1 MYTEMRVI
9 MGDNNWSYSKIY
21 KEIKPYEEY
30 GMYDVAW
37 HDGMS
42 AADGHIGVITSCAPL
57 NDSFIFQNVEYIM
70 PSEEPRY
77 VPLEVGGQL
86 DEARQSVINMDDT
99 WDIHNRK
106 RTNMYCH
113 HPGHQLRVELCR
125 SADITD
131 TNALISEAAKH
142 HHMTRNDDINIT
154 DYERYTDFN
163 RSEIVVKYKADGR
176 TITKRTFASLTDD
189 VVITEITGAKDFIV
203 NISVDDFEAMHKF
216 GMDKNK
222 QATSERGMKYSRF
235 VKDDIVGVVAHY
247 PSFEG
252 SELANGGFAGATR
265 FITDGIVNMIELN
278 KSDKAYTC
286 IDNIVP
292 IIQLNKSNKIIL
304 ITYLDWTDKLGRLED
319 FQSECESGSIFDTE
333 LIRKCFAKVND
344 SLGTA
349 DKVFFNNK
357 EIFYDAAIKEHSIKS
372 AERYNRV
379 SLYLYDNTDCISNK
393 NDKEK
398 KYCDN
403 VSKVDENSKCT
414 IADNEDRYN
423 IYNMVANEELLDKQK
438 EVPDILIPLLERIY
452 NNARYG
458 LMSGAGYTAPRL
470 NGPGVGEW
478 NLMWRNAYTMDA
490 NVNIQVSGINSG
502 NMYEAGVGYIW
513 FVLRQLKDWE
523 INAKKVYGMKN
534 ALLAPINTDGQ
545 RAMMVEYDINY
556 PFQYWNT
563 GASWMILPIAEW
575 VDCYGDVSITTTDQ
589 KIIKQYNK
597 EVFNV
602 KKDILMP
609 VLQKTYN
616 FWEQLCTP
624 EYYTDI
630 DGYARYEKGK
640 THLFTGEKYLIIPS
654 FSPEN
659 KPLGYKSAITA
670 NASMDIAAAKDIIA
684 MYIDME
690 NELQNEGYKERIKKA
705 EKLNNEL
712 PDYQYDESG
721 AIREWAMKE
730 YQENNAHRHISHL
743 YCVWPAYQTQ
753 HNNKLANAC
762 RQAILNRNKEN
773 SGKDDTASHGWIHK
787 ALVEARLKNSEE
799 VYNILNMLVHSD
811 IFYSTLFT
819 DHNTNRAKGVACTDT
834 LYGIAGIINEM
845 LVYSDKNTVEL
856 LPALSSN
863 IPAGN
868 ISGLLTRAGVR
879 VDYLSWDVDK
889 RNVKADLTAL
899 RDTSFNL
906 VLNNKAYIGEENE
919 SKCVVVQLKKGERY
933 CFMG

>member
-1 MYTEMRVI
+1 
-9 MGDNNWSYSKIY
+9 
-21 KEIKPYEEY
+21 
-30 GMYDVAW
+30 
-37 HDGMS
+37 
-42 AADGHIGVITSCAPL
+42 
-57 NDSFIFQNVEYIM
+57 
-70 PSEEPRY
+70 
-77 VPLEVGGQL
+77 
-86 DEARQSVINMDDT
+86 
-99 WDIHNRK
+99 
-106 RTNMYCH
+106 MYCH

-131 TNALISEAAKH
+131 TNALISEAEKH
-142 HHMTRNDDINIT
+142 PQMTQNDDINIT

-189 VVITEITGAKDFIV
+189 VIITQITGAKDFIV

-222 QATSERGMKYSRF
+222 QATSEREMKYSRF

-292 IIQLNKSNKIIL
+292 IIQFNKSDKIIL

-319 FQSECESGSIFDTE
+319 FQAECGSGSIFDTE
-333 LIRKCFAKVND
+333 LLIKCLQKVNTVASHINCYTD
-344 SLGTA
+344 
-349 DKVFFNNK
+349 
-357 EIFYDAAIKEHSIKS
+357 FYDKIITRHRIISSEK
-372 AERYNRV
+372 YNRV
-379 SLYLYDNTDCISNK
+379 SLHLCDSYCKEDNNSSFKEDMH
-393 NDKEK
+393 ND
-398 KYCDN
+398 
-403 VSKVDENSKCT
+403 
-414 IADNEDRYN
+414 N
-423 IYNMVANEELLDKQK
+423 IVTNEELLERQK
-438 EVPDILIPLLERIY
+438 KVPDIFMPLLERIY

-609 VLQKTYN
+609 LLQKTYN

-630 DGYARYEKGK
+630 EGNARYEKGK

-712 PDYQYDESG
+712 PDYQYDESD

-743 YCVWPAYQTQ
+743 YCAWPAYQTQ

-919 SKCVVVQLKKGERY
+919 SKCVAVQLKKGERY

>member
-1 MYTEMRVI
+1 MRVV

-99 WDIHNRK
+99 WNIHNRK

-125 SADITD
+125 SADIMD

-142 HHMTRNDDINIT
+142 PQMTQNDDINIT
-154 DYERYTDFN
+154 DYERCTDFN

-349 DKVFFNNK
+349 DKAFFNNK

-398 KYCDN
+398 KYYDN
-403 VSKVDENSKCT
+403 VSKADDNSKCA

-423 IYNMVANEELLDKQK
+423 IYNMAANEELLDKQK

-589 KIIKQYNK
+589 NIIKQYNK
-597 EVFNV
+597 DVFNV

-609 VLQKTYN
+609 LLQKTYN

-630 DGYARYEKGK
+630 EGNARYEKGK

-743 YCVWPAYQTQ
+743 YCAWPAYQTQ

-834 LYGIAGIINEM
+834 LYGITGIINEM

-868 ISGLLTRAGVR
+868 ISGLLTCAGVR

>member
-1 MYTEMRVI
+1 
-9 MGDNNWSYSKIY
+9 
-21 KEIKPYEEY
+21 
-30 GMYDVAW
+30 
-37 HDGMS
+37 
-42 AADGHIGVITSCAPL
+42 
-57 NDSFIFQNVEYIM
+57 
-70 PSEEPRY
+70 
-77 VPLEVGGQL
+77 
-86 DEARQSVINMDDT
+86 MDDT

-131 TNALISEAAKH
+131 TNALISEAEKH
-142 HHMTRNDDINIT
+142 PQMTQNDDINIT

-189 VVITEITGAKDFIV
+189 VIITQITGAKDFIV

-222 QATSERGMKYSRF
+222 QATSEREMKYSRF

-292 IIQLNKSNKIIL
+292 IIQFNKSDKIIL

-319 FQSECESGSIFDTE
+319 FQAECGSGSIFDTE
-333 LIRKCFAKVND
+333 LLIKCLQKVNTVASHINCYTD
-344 SLGTA
+344 
-349 DKVFFNNK
+349 
-357 EIFYDAAIKEHSIKS
+357 FYDKIITRHRIISSEK
-372 AERYNRV
+372 YNRV
-379 SLYLYDNTDCISNK
+379 SLHLCDSYCKEDNNSSFKEDMH
-393 NDKEK
+393 ND
-398 KYCDN
+398 
-403 VSKVDENSKCT
+403 
-414 IADNEDRYN
+414 N
-423 IYNMVANEELLDKQK
+423 IVTNEELLERQK
-438 EVPDILIPLLERIY
+438 KVPDIFMPLLERIY

-609 VLQKTYN
+609 LLQKTYN

-630 DGYARYEKGK
+630 EGNARYEKGK

-712 PDYQYDESG
+712 PDYQYDESD

-743 YCVWPAYQTQ
+743 YCAWPAYQTQ

-919 SKCVVVQLKKGERY
+919 SKCVAVQLKKGERY

>member
-1 MYTEMRVI
+1 

-106 RTNMYCH
+106 RTNMYCY

-142 HHMTRNDDINIT
+142 PQMTQNDDINIT

-189 VVITEITGAKDFIV
+189 VVITEITGAKDFTI
-203 NISVDDFEAMHKF
+203 NISVDDFESMHKF

-292 IIQLNKSNKIIL
+292 IIQLNKSDKIIL

-333 LIRKCFAKVND
+333 LLIKCLQKVNTVASHINCYTD
-344 SLGTA
+344 
-349 DKVFFNNK
+349 
-357 EIFYDAAIKEHSIKS
+357 FYDKIITRHRIISSEK
-372 AERYNRV
+372 YNRV
-379 SLYLYDNTDCISNK
+379 SLHLCDSYCKEDNNSSFKEDMH
-393 NDKEK
+393 ND
-398 KYCDN
+398 
-403 VSKVDENSKCT
+403 
-414 IADNEDRYN
+414 N
-423 IYNMVANEELLDKQK
+423 IVTNEELLERQK
-438 EVPDILIPLLERIY
+438 KVPDIFMPLLERIY

-609 VLQKTYN
+609 LLQKTYN

-630 DGYARYEKGK
+630 EGNARYEKGK

-712 PDYQYDESG
+712 PDYQYDESD

-743 YCVWPAYQTQ
+743 YCAWPAYQTQ

-919 SKCVVVQLKKGERY
+919 SKCVAVQLKKGERY

>member
-21 KEIKPYEEY
+21 KEIIPYEEY

-77 VPLEVGGQL
+77 VPLEVEGQL

-142 HHMTRNDDINIT
+142 PHMARNDDINIT

-292 IIQLNKSNKIIL
+292 IIQLNKSDKIIL

-349 DKVFFNNK
+349 DKAFFNNK

-398 KYCDN
+398 KYYDN
-403 VSKVDENSKCT
+403 VSKADDNSKCA

-423 IYNMVANEELLDKQK
+423 IYNMAANEELLDKQK

-589 KIIKQYNK
+589 KIIKQYNQA
-597 EVFNV
+597 VFNV

-609 VLQKTYN
+609 LLQKTYN

-743 YCVWPAYQTQ
+743 YCAWPAYQTQ

-773 SGKDDTASHGWIHK
+773 SRKDDTASHGWIHK

-834 LYGIAGIINEM
+834 LYGITGIINEM

>member
-1 MYTEMRVI
+1 
-9 MGDNNWSYSKIY
+9 MGHNNWSYSKIY
-21 KEIKPYEEY
+21 KEIIPYEEY

-99 WDIHNRK
+99 WNIHNRK

-142 HHMTRNDDINIT
+142 PQMTQNDDINIT

-286 IDNIVP
+286 IDNIEP
-292 IIQLNKSNKIIL
+292 IIQLNKSDKIIL

-349 DKVFFNNK
+349 DKAFFNNK

-398 KYCDN
+398 KYYDN
-403 VSKVDENSKCT
+403 VSKADENSKCT

-423 IYNMVANEELLDKQK
+423 IYNMAANEELLDKQK

-597 EVFNV
+597 EVFSV

-743 YCVWPAYQTQ
+743 YCAWPAYQTQ

>member
-1 MYTEMRVI
+1 

-292 IIQLNKSNKIIL
+292 IIQLNKSDKIIL

-349 DKVFFNNK
+349 DKAFFNNK

-393 NDKEK
+393 
-398 KYCDN
+398 
-403 VSKVDENSKCT
+403 
-414 IADNEDRYN
+414 
-423 IYNMVANEELLDKQK
+423 M
-438 EVPDILIPLLERIY
+438 
-452 NNARYG
+452 
-458 LMSGAGYTAPRL
+458 
-470 NGPGVGEW
+470 
-478 NLMWRNAYTMDA
+478 
-490 NVNIQVSGINSG
+490 
-502 NMYEAGVGYIW
+502 
-513 FVLRQLKDWE
+513 
-523 INAKKVYGMKN
+523 
-534 ALLAPINTDGQ
+534 
-545 RAMMVEYDINY
+545 
-556 PFQYWNT
+556 
-563 GASWMILPIAEW
+563 
-575 VDCYGDVSITTTDQ
+575 
-589 KIIKQYNK
+589 
-597 EVFNV
+597 
-602 KKDILMP
+602 
-609 VLQKTYN
+609 
-616 FWEQLCTP
+616 
-624 EYYTDI
+624 
-630 DGYARYEKGK
+630 
-640 THLFTGEKYLIIPS
+640 
-654 FSPEN
+654 
-659 KPLGYKSAITA
+659 
-670 NASMDIAAAKDIIA
+670 
-684 MYIDME
+684 
-690 NELQNEGYKERIKKA
+690 IKKRNIMIMSL
-705 EKLNNEL
+705 KLMT
-712 PDYQYDESG
+712 
-721 AIREWAMKE
+721 IV
-730 YQENNAHRHISHL
+730 NA
-743 YCVWPAYQTQ
+743 Q
-753 HNNKLANAC
+753 
-762 RQAILNRNKEN
+762 
-773 SGKDDTASHGWIHK
+773 
-787 ALVEARLKNSEE
+787 
-799 VYNILNMLVHSD
+799 
-811 IFYSTLFT
+811 
-819 DHNTNRAKGVACTDT
+819 
-834 LYGIAGIINEM
+834 
-845 LVYSDKNTVEL
+845 
-856 LPALSSN
+856 
-863 IPAGN
+863 
-868 ISGLLTRAGVR
+868 
-879 VDYLSWDVDK
+879 
-889 RNVKADLTAL
+889 
-899 RDTSFNL
+899 
-906 VLNNKAYIGEENE
+906 
-919 SKCVVVQLKKGERY
+919 
-933 CFMG
+933 

>member
-292 IIQLNKSNKIIL
+292 IIQLNKSDKIIL

-349 DKVFFNNK
+349 DKAFFNNK

-398 KYCDN
+398 KYYDN
-403 VSKVDENSKCT
+403 VSKADDNSKCA

-423 IYNMVANEELLDKQK
+423 IYNMAANEELLDKQK

-609 VLQKTYN
+609 LLQKTYN

-743 YCVWPAYQTQ
+743 YCAWPAYQTQ

-773 SGKDDTASHGWIHK
+773 SRKDDTASHGWIHK

-834 LYGIAGIINEM
+834 LYGITGIINEM

>member
-1 MYTEMRVI
+1 
-9 MGDNNWSYSKIY
+9 MGHNNWSYSKIY
-21 KEIKPYEEY
+21 KEIIPYEEY

-99 WDIHNRK
+99 WNIHNRK

-142 HHMTRNDDINIT
+142 PQMTQNDDINIT

-286 IDNIVP
+286 IDNIEP
-292 IIQLNKSNKIIL
+292 IIQLNKSDKIIL

-349 DKVFFNNK
+349 DKAFFNNK

-398 KYCDN
+398 KYYDN
-403 VSKVDENSKCT
+403 VSKADENSKCT

-423 IYNMVANEELLDKQK
+423 IYNMAANEELLDKQK

-597 EVFNV
+597 EVFSV

-743 YCVWPAYQTQ
+743 YCAWPAYQTQ

-773 SGKDDTASHGWIHK
+773 SRKDDTASHGWIHK

-834 LYGIAGIINEM
+834 LYGITGIINEM
-845 LVYSDKNTVEL
+845 LVYSDKNMVEL

>member
-77 VPLEVGGQL
+77 VPLEVEGQL

-142 HHMTRNDDINIT
+142 PHMTRNDDINIT

-292 IIQLNKSNKIIL
+292 IIQLNKSDKIIL

-333 LIRKCFAKVND
+333 LLIKCLQKVNTVASHINCYTD
-344 SLGTA
+344 
-349 DKVFFNNK
+349 
-357 EIFYDAAIKEHSIKS
+357 FYDKIITRHRIISSEK
-372 AERYNRV
+372 YNRV
-379 SLYLYDNTDCISNK
+379 SLHLCDSYCKEDNNSSFKEDMH
-393 NDKEK
+393 ND
-398 KYCDN
+398 
-403 VSKVDENSKCT
+403 
-414 IADNEDRYN
+414 N
-423 IYNMVANEELLDKQK
+423 IVTNEELLERQK
-438 EVPDILIPLLERIY
+438 KVPDIFMPLLERIY

-478 NLMWRNAYTMDA
+478 NLTWRNAYTMDA

-609 VLQKTYN
+609 LLQKTYN

-630 DGYARYEKGK
+630 EGNARYEKGK

-743 YCVWPAYQTQ
+743 YCAWPAYQTQ

-834 LYGIAGIINEM
+834 LYGITGIINEM

-856 LPALSSN
+856 LPALSRK
-863 IPAGN
+863 IPEGN
-868 ISGLLTRAGVR
+868 IGGLLTRAGVR

-919 SKCVVVQLKKGERY
+919 SKCVAVQLKKGERY

>member
-1 MYTEMRVI
+1 
-9 MGDNNWSYSKIY
+9 MGHNNWSYSKIY
-21 KEIKPYEEY
+21 KEIIPYEEY

-292 IIQLNKSNKIIL
+292 IIQLNKSDKIIL

-349 DKVFFNNK
+349 DKAFFNNK

-398 KYCDN
+398 KYYDN
-403 VSKVDENSKCT
+403 VSKADDNSKCA

-423 IYNMVANEELLDKQK
+423 IYNMAANEELLDKQK

-597 EVFNV
+597 DVFNV

-609 VLQKTYN
+609 LLQKTYN

-630 DGYARYEKGK
+630 EGNARYEKGK

-743 YCVWPAYQTQ
+743 YCAWPAYQTQ

-856 LPALSSN
+856 LPALSIN

-919 SKCVVVQLKKGERY
+919 SKCVAVQLKKGERY

>member
-1 MYTEMRVI
+1 

-77 VPLEVGGQL
+77 VPLEVEGQL

-349 DKVFFNNK
+349 DKAFFNNK

-379 SLYLYDNTDCISNK
+379 SLHLYDNTDCISNK

-398 KYCDN
+398 KYYDN
-403 VSKVDENSKCT
+403 VSKADENSKCT

-423 IYNMVANEELLDKQK
+423 IYNMAANEELLDKQK

-743 YCVWPAYQTQ
+743 YCAWPAYQTQ

-773 SGKDDTASHGWIHK
+773 SRKDDTASHGWIHK

-834 LYGIAGIINEM
+834 LYGITGIINEM

>member
-1 MYTEMRVI
+1 
-9 MGDNNWSYSKIY
+9 MGHNNWSYSKIY
-21 KEIKPYEEY
+21 KEIIPYEEY

-99 WDIHNRK
+99 WNIHNRK

-142 HHMTRNDDINIT
+142 PQMTQNDDINIT

-286 IDNIVP
+286 IDNIEP
-292 IIQLNKSNKIIL
+292 IIQLNKSDKIIL

-349 DKVFFNNK
+349 DKAFFNNK

-398 KYCDN
+398 KYYDN
-403 VSKVDENSKCT
+403 VSKADENSKCT

-423 IYNMVANEELLDKQK
+423 IYNMAANEELLDKQK

-616 FWEQLCTP
+616 FWEQLCTS

-743 YCVWPAYQTQ
+743 YCAWPAYQTQ

-773 SGKDDTASHGWIHK
+773 SRKDDTASHGWIHK

-834 LYGIAGIINEM
+834 LYGITGIINEM

-879 VDYLSWDVDK
+879 VDYLSRDVDK

>member
-77 VPLEVGGQL
+77 VPLEVEGQL

-99 WDIHNRK
+99 WDIHNRE

-142 HHMTRNDDINIT
+142 PHMTRNDDINIT

-286 IDNIVP
+286 IDNIEP
-292 IIQLNKSNKIIL
+292 IIQLNKSDKIIL

-349 DKVFFNNK
+349 DKAFFNNK

-398 KYCDN
+398 KYYDN
-403 VSKVDENSKCT
+403 VSKADENSKCT

-423 IYNMVANEELLDKQK
+423 IYNMAANEELLDKQK

-743 YCVWPAYQTQ
+743 YCAWPAYQTQ

-773 SGKDDTASHGWIHK
+773 SRKDDTASHGWIHK

-834 LYGIAGIINEM
+834 LYGITGIINEM

>member
-1 MYTEMRVI
+1 

-21 KEIKPYEEY
+21 KEIIPYEEY

-77 VPLEVGGQL
+77 VPLEVEGQL

-142 HHMTRNDDINIT
+142 PQMTQNDDINIT

-286 IDNIVP
+286 IDNIEP
-292 IIQLNKSNKIIL
+292 IIQLNKSDKIIL

-349 DKVFFNNK
+349 DKAFFNNK

-398 KYCDN
+398 KYYDN
-403 VSKVDENSKCT
+403 VSKADENSKCT

-423 IYNMVANEELLDKQK
+423 IYNMAANEELLDKQK

-743 YCVWPAYQTQ
+743 YCAWPAYQTQ

-773 SGKDDTASHGWIHK
+773 SRKDDTASHGWIHK

-834 LYGIAGIINEM
+834 LYGITGIINEM

>member
-99 WDIHNRK
+99 WNIYNRK

-142 HHMTRNDDINIT
+142 PHMTRNDDINIT

-292 IIQLNKSNKIIL
+292 IIQLNKSDKIIL

-398 KYCDN
+398 KYYDN
-403 VSKVDENSKCT
+403 VSKADDNSKCA
-414 IADNEDRYN
+414 ISDNEDRYN
-423 IYNMVANEELLDKQK
+423 IYNMAANEELLDKQK

-602 KKDILMP
+602 KKDILMLL
-609 VLQKTYN
+609 LQKTYN

-630 DGYARYEKGK
+630 EGNARYEKGK

-743 YCVWPAYQTQ
+743 YCAWPAYQTQ

-762 RQAILNRNKEN
+762 RQSILNRNKEN

-834 LYGIAGIINEM
+834 LYGITGIINEM

-899 RDTSFNL
+899 RDTSFNV

-919 SKCVVVQLKKGERY
+919 SKCVAVQLKKGEMY

>member
-77 VPLEVGGQL
+77 VPLEVEGQL

-99 WDIHNRK
+99 WDIHNRE

-142 HHMTRNDDINIT
+142 PHMTRNDDINIT

-286 IDNIVP
+286 IYNIVP
-292 IIQLNKSNKIIL
+292 IIQLNKSDKIIL

-349 DKVFFNNK
+349 DKAFFNNK

-398 KYCDN
+398 KYYDN
-403 VSKVDENSKCT
+403 VSKADDNSKCA

-423 IYNMVANEELLDKQK
+423 IYNMAANEELLDKQK

-575 VDCYGDVSITTTDQ
+575 VDCYGDVSITTIDQ
-589 KIIKQYNK
+589 KIIKQYNQA
-597 EVFNV
+597 VFNV

-609 VLQKTYN
+609 LLQKTYN

-624 EYYTDI
+624 EYFTDI
-630 DGYARYEKGK
+630 EGNARYEKGK

-690 NELQNEGYKERIKKA
+690 NELQNKGYKERIKKA

-743 YCVWPAYQTQ
+743 YCAWPAYQTQ

-834 LYGIAGIINEM
+834 LYGITGIINEM

>member
-349 DKVFFNNK
+349 DKAFFNNK

-398 KYCDN
+398 KYYDN
-403 VSKVDENSKCT
+403 VSKADDNSKCA

-423 IYNMVANEELLDKQK
+423 IYNMAANEELLDKQK

-743 YCVWPAYQTQ
+743 YCAWPAYQTQ

-773 SGKDDTASHGWIHK
+773 SRKDDTASHGWIHK

-834 LYGIAGIINEM
+834 LYGITGIINEM

>member
-21 KEIKPYEEY
+21 KEIIPYEEY

-77 VPLEVGGQL
+77 VPLEVEGQL

-142 HHMTRNDDINIT
+142 PHMARNDDINIT

-203 NISVDDFEAMHKF
+203 NISVDDFEAMNKF

-292 IIQLNKSNKIIL
+292 IIQLNKSDKIIL

-349 DKVFFNNK
+349 DKAFFNNK

-398 KYCDN
+398 KYYDN
-403 VSKVDENSKCT
+403 VSKADDNSKCA

-423 IYNMVANEELLDKQK
+423 IYNMAANEELLDKQK

-743 YCVWPAYQTQ
+743 YCAWPAYQTQ

-773 SGKDDTASHGWIHK
+773 SRKDDTASHGWIHK

-834 LYGIAGIINEM
+834 LYGITGIINEM

>member
-142 HHMTRNDDINIT
+142 PQMTQNDDINIT

-189 VVITEITGAKDFIV
+189 VVITEITGAKDFTI
-203 NISVDDFEAMHKF
+203 NISVDDFESMHKF

-265 FITDGIVNMIELN
+265 FVTDGIVNMIELN

-292 IIQLNKSNKIIL
+292 IIQLNKSDKIIL

-333 LIRKCFAKVND
+333 LLIKCLHKVNTVASHINCYTD
-344 SLGTA
+344 
-349 DKVFFNNK
+349 
-357 EIFYDAAIKEHSIKS
+357 FYDKIITRHRIISSEK
-372 AERYNRV
+372 YNRV
-379 SLYLYDNTDCISNK
+379 SLHLCDSYCKEDNNSSLKEDMH
-393 NDKEK
+393 ND
-398 KYCDN
+398 
-403 VSKVDENSKCT
+403 
-414 IADNEDRYN
+414 N
-423 IYNMVANEELLDKQK
+423 IVTNEELLERQK
-438 EVPDILIPLLERIY
+438 KVPDIFMPLLERIY
-452 NNARYG
+452 NNSRYG
-458 LMSGAGYTAPRL
+458 LMSGSGYTAPRL

-534 ALLAPINTDGQ
+534 ALLAPVNTDGQ

-609 VLQKTYN
+609 LLQKTYN

-624 EYYTDI
+624 EYFTDI
-630 DGYARYEKGK
+630 EGNARYEKGK

-743 YCVWPAYQTQ
+743 YCAWPAYQTQ

-834 LYGIAGIINEM
+834 LYGITGIINEM

-856 LPALSSN
+856 LPALSRKV
-863 IPAGN
+863 PEGN
-868 ISGLLTRAGVR
+868 IGGLLTRAGVR
-879 VDYLSWDVDK
+879 IDNLSWNINRKSVI
-889 RNVKADLTAL
+889 ADLTAL
-899 RDTSFNL
+899 RDTSFNI
-906 VLNNKAYIGEENE
+906 VLDNSAYIEEGNNG
-919 SKCVVVQLKKGERY
+919 KCVAVRLKKGERY
-933 CFMG
+933 SFMG

>member
-21 KEIKPYEEY
+21 KEIIPYEEY

-77 VPLEVGGQL
+77 VPLEVEGQL

-142 HHMTRNDDINIT
+142 PHMARNDDINIT

-292 IIQLNKSNKIIL
+292 IIQLNKSDKIIL

-349 DKVFFNNK
+349 DKAFFNNK

-398 KYCDN
+398 KYYDN
-403 VSKVDENSKCT
+403 VSKADDNSKCA

-423 IYNMVANEELLDKQK
+423 IYNMAANEELLDKQK

-743 YCVWPAYQTQ
+743 YCAWPAYQTQ

-773 SGKDDTASHGWIHK
+773 SRKDDTASHGWIHK

-834 LYGIAGIINEM
+834 LYGITGIINEM

>member
-1 MYTEMRVI
+1 
-9 MGDNNWSYSKIY
+9 MGHNNWSYSKIY
-21 KEIKPYEEY
+21 KEIIPYEEY

-125 SADITD
+125 SADIMD

-142 HHMTRNDDINIT
+142 PQMTQNDDINIT
-154 DYERYTDFN
+154 DYERCTDFN

-349 DKVFFNNK
+349 DKAFFNNK

-398 KYCDN
+398 KYYDN
-403 VSKVDENSKCT
+403 VSKADDNSKCA

-423 IYNMVANEELLDKQK
+423 IYNMAANEELLDKQK

-743 YCVWPAYQTQ
+743 YCAWPAYQTQ

-773 SGKDDTASHGWIHK
+773 SRKDDTASHGWIHK

-834 LYGIAGIINEM
+834 LYGITGIINEM

>member
-77 VPLEVGGQL
+77 VPLEVEGQL

-286 IDNIVP
+286 IDNIEP

-333 LIRKCFAKVND
+333 IIRKCFAKVND

-379 SLYLYDNTDCISNK
+379 SLHLYDNTDCISNK

-398 KYCDN
+398 KYYDN

-423 IYNMVANEELLDKQK
+423 IYNMAANEELLDKQK

-534 ALLAPINTDGQ
+534 ALLAPVNTDGQ

-609 VLQKTYN
+609 LLQKTYN

-624 EYYTDI
+624 EYFTDI
-630 DGYARYEKGK
+630 EGNARYEKGK

-690 NELQNEGYKERIKKA
+690 NKLQNEGYKERIKKA

-743 YCVWPAYQTQ
+743 YCAWPAYQTQ
-753 HNNKLANAC
+753 HNNKLANTC

-834 LYGIAGIINEM
+834 LYGITGIINEM

-919 SKCVVVQLKKGERY
+919 SKCVAVQLKKGERY

>member
-1 MYTEMRVI
+1 
-9 MGDNNWSYSKIY
+9 MGHNNWSYSKIY
-21 KEIKPYEEY
+21 KEIIPYEEY

-99 WDIHNRK
+99 WNIHNRK

-142 HHMTRNDDINIT
+142 PQMTQNDDINIT

-286 IDNIVP
+286 IDNIEP
-292 IIQLNKSNKIIL
+292 IIQLNKSDKIIL

-349 DKVFFNNK
+349 DKAFFNNK

-398 KYCDN
+398 KYYDN
-403 VSKVDENSKCT
+403 VSKADENSKCT

-423 IYNMVANEELLDKQK
+423 IYNMAANEELLDKQK

-513 FVLRQLKDWE
+513 FVLRQLKDCE

-743 YCVWPAYQTQ
+743 YCAWPAYQTQ

-773 SGKDDTASHGWIHK
+773 SRKDDTASHGWIHK

-834 LYGIAGIINEM
+834 LYGITGIINEM

>member
-1 MYTEMRVI
+1 

-142 HHMTRNDDINIT
+142 PQMTQNDDINIT

-189 VVITEITGAKDFIV
+189 VVITEITGAKDFTI
-203 NISVDDFEAMHKF
+203 NISVDDFESMHKF

-222 QATSERGMKYSRF
+222 QATSEREMKYSRF

-252 SELANGGFAGATR
+252 SELANGGFAGATK

-292 IIQLNKSNKIIL
+292 IIQFNKSDKIIL

-319 FQSECESGSIFDTE
+319 FQAECGSGSIFDTE
-333 LIRKCFAKVND
+333 LLIKCLQKVNTVASHINCYTD
-344 SLGTA
+344 
-349 DKVFFNNK
+349 
-357 EIFYDAAIKEHSIKS
+357 FYDKIITRHRIISSEK
-372 AERYNRV
+372 YNRV
-379 SLYLYDNTDCISNK
+379 SLHLCDSYCKEDNNSSFKEDMH
-393 NDKEK
+393 ND
-398 KYCDN
+398 
-403 VSKVDENSKCT
+403 
-414 IADNEDRYN
+414 N
-423 IYNMVANEELLDKQK
+423 IVTNEELLERQK
-438 EVPDILIPLLERIY
+438 KVPDIFMPLLERIY

-534 ALLAPINTDGQ
+534 ALLAPVNTDGQ

-609 VLQKTYN
+609 LLQKTYN

-630 DGYARYEKGK
+630 EGNARYEKGK

-743 YCVWPAYQTQ
+743 YCAWPAYQTQ

-856 LPALSSN
+856 LPALSRK
-863 IPAGN
+863 IPEGN
-868 ISGLLTRAGVR
+868 IGGLLTRAGVR

-919 SKCVVVQLKKGERY
+919 SKCVAVQLKKGERY

>member
-292 IIQLNKSNKIIL
+292 IIQLNKSDKIIL

-349 DKVFFNNK
+349 DKAFFNNK

-398 KYCDN
+398 KYYDN
-403 VSKVDENSKCT
+403 VSKADDNSKCA

-423 IYNMVANEELLDKQK
+423 IYNMAANEELLDKQK

-743 YCVWPAYQTQ
+743 YCAWPAYQTQ

-773 SGKDDTASHGWIHK
+773 SRKDDTASHGWIHK

-834 LYGIAGIINEM
+834 LYGITGIINEM

>member
-77 VPLEVGGQL
+77 VPLEVEGQL

-142 HHMTRNDDINIT
+142 PHMARNDDINIT

-349 DKVFFNNK
+349 DKAFFNNK

-379 SLYLYDNTDCISNK
+379 SLHLYDNTDCISNK

-398 KYCDN
+398 KYYDN
-403 VSKVDENSKCT
+403 VSKADENSKCT

-423 IYNMVANEELLDKQK
+423 IYNMAANEELLDKQK

-743 YCVWPAYQTQ
+743 YCAWPAYQTQ

-773 SGKDDTASHGWIHK
+773 SRKDDTASHGWIHK

-834 LYGIAGIINEM
+834 LYGITGIINEM

>member
-77 VPLEVGGQL
+77 VPLEVEGQL

-142 HHMTRNDDINIT
+142 PHMTRNDDINIT

-292 IIQLNKSNKIIL
+292 IIQFNKSDKIIL

-319 FQSECESGSIFDTE
+319 FQAECGSGSIFDTE
-333 LIRKCFAKVND
+333 LLIKCLQKVNTVASHINCYTD
-344 SLGTA
+344 
-349 DKVFFNNK
+349 
-357 EIFYDAAIKEHSIKS
+357 FYDKIITRHRIISSEK
-372 AERYNRV
+372 YNRV
-379 SLYLYDNTDCISNK
+379 SLHLCDSYCKEDNNSSFKEDMH
-393 NDKEK
+393 ND
-398 KYCDN
+398 
-403 VSKVDENSKCT
+403 
-414 IADNEDRYN
+414 N
-423 IYNMVANEELLDKQK
+423 IVTNEELLERQK
-438 EVPDILIPLLERIY
+438 KVPDIFMPLLERIY

-609 VLQKTYN
+609 LLQKTYN

-630 DGYARYEKGK
+630 EGNARYEKGK

-712 PDYQYDESG
+712 PDYQYDESD

-743 YCVWPAYQTQ
+743 YCAWPAYQTQ

-919 SKCVVVQLKKGERY
+919 SKCVAVQLKKGERY

>member
-1 MYTEMRVI
+1 

-21 KEIKPYEEY
+21 KEIIPYEEY

-142 HHMTRNDDINIT
+142 PQMTQNDDINIT

-252 SELANGGFAGATR
+252 SELANGGFAGATK

-292 IIQLNKSNKIIL
+292 IIQLNKSDKIIL

-333 LIRKCFAKVND
+333 LLIKCLQKVNTVASHINCYTD
-344 SLGTA
+344 
-349 DKVFFNNK
+349 
-357 EIFYDAAIKEHSIKS
+357 FYDKIITRHRIISSEK
-372 AERYNRV
+372 YNRV
-379 SLYLYDNTDCISNK
+379 SLHLCDSYCKEDNNSSFKEDMH
-393 NDKEK
+393 ND
-398 KYCDN
+398 
-403 VSKVDENSKCT
+403 
-414 IADNEDRYN
+414 N
-423 IYNMVANEELLDKQK
+423 IVTNEELLERQK
-438 EVPDILIPLLERIY
+438 KVPDIFMPLLERIY

-478 NLMWRNAYTMDA
+478 NLTWRNAYTMDA
-490 NVNIQVSGINSG
+490 NVNIQVSGINSC

-534 ALLAPINTDGQ
+534 AMLAPINTDGQ

-575 VDCYGDVSITTTDQ
+575 VDCYGDVSITTTDE

-609 VLQKTYN
+609 LLQKTYN

-630 DGYARYEKGK
+630 EGNARYEKGK

-743 YCVWPAYQTQ
+743 YCAWPAYQTQ

-811 IFYSTLFT
+811 IFYLTLFT

-834 LYGIAGIINEM
+834 LYGITGIINEM
-845 LVYSDKNTVEL
+845 LVYSDKNTIEL

-919 SKCVVVQLKKGERY
+919 SKCVAVQLKNGERY

>member
-1 MYTEMRVI
+1 

-77 VPLEVGGQL
+77 VPLEVEGQL

-99 WDIHNRK
+99 WDIHNRE

-142 HHMTRNDDINIT
+142 PHMTRNDDINIT

-286 IDNIVP
+286 IYNIVP
-292 IIQLNKSNKIIL
+292 IIQLNKSDKIIL

-349 DKVFFNNK
+349 DKAFFNNK

-398 KYCDN
+398 KYYDN
-403 VSKVDENSKCT
+403 VSKADDNSKCA

-423 IYNMVANEELLDKQK
+423 IYNMAANEELLDKQK

-589 KIIKQYNK
+589 KIIKQYNQA
-597 EVFNV
+597 VFNV

-609 VLQKTYN
+609 LLQKTYN

-624 EYYTDI
+624 EYFTDI
-630 DGYARYEKGK
+630 EGNARYEKGK

-690 NELQNEGYKERIKKA
+690 NELQNKGYKERIKKA

-743 YCVWPAYQTQ
+743 YCAWPAYQTQ

-834 LYGIAGIINEM
+834 LYGITGIINEM

>member
-77 VPLEVGGQL
+77 VPLEVEGQL

-99 WDIHNRK
+99 WDIHNRE

-142 HHMTRNDDINIT
+142 PHMTRNDDINIT

-292 IIQLNKSNKIIL
+292 IIQLNKSDKIIL

-349 DKVFFNNK
+349 DKAFFNNK

-372 AERYNRV
+372 AERYNRG

-398 KYCDN
+398 KYYDN
-403 VSKVDENSKCT
+403 VSKADDNSKCA

-423 IYNMVANEELLDKQK
+423 IYNMAANEELLDKQK

-743 YCVWPAYQTQ
+743 YCAWPAYQTQ

-773 SGKDDTASHGWIHK
+773 SRKDDTASHGWIHK

-834 LYGIAGIINEM
+834 LYGITGIINEM

>member
-1 MYTEMRVI
+1 

-21 KEIKPYEEY
+21 KEIIPYEEY

-142 HHMTRNDDINIT
+142 PQMTQNDDINIT

-252 SELANGGFAGATR
+252 SELANGGFAGATK

-292 IIQLNKSNKIIL
+292 IIQLNKSDKIIL

-333 LIRKCFAKVND
+333 LLIKCLQKVNTVASHINCYTD
-344 SLGTA
+344 
-349 DKVFFNNK
+349 
-357 EIFYDAAIKEHSIKS
+357 FYDKIITRHRIISSEK
-372 AERYNRV
+372 YNRV
-379 SLYLYDNTDCISNK
+379 SLHLCDSYCKEDNNSSFKEDMH
-393 NDKEK
+393 ND
-398 KYCDN
+398 
-403 VSKVDENSKCT
+403 
-414 IADNEDRYN
+414 N
-423 IYNMVANEELLDKQK
+423 IVTNEELLERQK
-438 EVPDILIPLLERIY
+438 KVPDIFMPLLERIY

-490 NVNIQVSGINSG
+490 NVNIQVSGINSS

-609 VLQKTYN
+609 LLQKTYN

-630 DGYARYEKGK
+630 EGNARYEKGK

-721 AIREWAMKE
+721 AIREWTMKE

-743 YCVWPAYQTQ
+743 YCAWPAYQTQ

-834 LYGIAGIINEM
+834 LYGITGIINEM

-919 SKCVVVQLKKGERY
+919 SKCVAVQLKKGERY

>member
-21 KEIKPYEEY
+21 KEIIPYEEY

-77 VPLEVGGQL
+77 VPLEVEGQL

-142 HHMTRNDDINIT
+142 PHMARNDDINIT

-286 IDNIVP
+286 IDNIEP

-333 LIRKCFAKVND
+333 IIRKCFAKVND

-379 SLYLYDNTDCISNK
+379 SLHLYDNTDCISNK

-398 KYCDN
+398 KYYDN

-423 IYNMVANEELLDKQK
+423 IYNMAANEELLDKQK

-609 VLQKTYN
+609 LLQKTYN

-743 YCVWPAYQTQ
+743 YCAWPAYQTQ

-773 SGKDDTASHGWIHK
+773 SRKDDTASHGWIHK

-834 LYGIAGIINEM
+834 LYGITGIINEM

>member
-1 MYTEMRVI
+1 
-9 MGDNNWSYSKIY
+9 MGHNNWSYSKIY
-21 KEIKPYEEY
+21 KEIIPYEEY

-99 WDIHNRK
+99 WNIHNRK

-142 HHMTRNDDINIT
+142 PQMTQNDDINIT

-286 IDNIVP
+286 IDNIEP
-292 IIQLNKSNKIIL
+292 IIQLNKSDKIIL

-349 DKVFFNNK
+349 DKAFFNNK

-398 KYCDN
+398 KYYDN
-403 VSKVDENSKCT
+403 VSKADENSKCT

-423 IYNMVANEELLDKQK
+423 IYNMAANEELLDKQK

-597 EVFNV
+597 EVFSV

-743 YCVWPAYQTQ
+743 YCTWPAYQTQ

-834 LYGIAGIINEM
+834 LYGITGIINEM

-919 SKCVVVQLKKGERY
+919 SKCVAVQLKKGERY

>member
-77 VPLEVGGQL
+77 VPLEVEGQL

-99 WDIHNRK
+99 WDIHNRE

-142 HHMTRNDDINIT
+142 PHMTRNDDINIT

-286 IDNIVP
+286 IYNIVP
-292 IIQLNKSNKIIL
+292 IIQLNKSDKIIL

-349 DKVFFNNK
+349 DKAFFNNK

-398 KYCDN
+398 KYYDN
-403 VSKVDENSKCT
+403 VSKADDNSKCA

-423 IYNMVANEELLDKQK
+423 IYNMAANEELLDKQK

-589 KIIKQYNK
+589 KIIKQYNQA
-597 EVFNV
+597 VFNV

-609 VLQKTYN
+609 LLQKTYN

-624 EYYTDI
+624 EYFTDI
-630 DGYARYEKGK
+630 EGNARYEKGK

-690 NELQNEGYKERIKKA
+690 NELQNKGYKERIKKA

-743 YCVWPAYQTQ
+743 YCAWPAYQTQ

-834 LYGIAGIINEM
+834 LYGITGIINEM

>member
-1 MYTEMRVI
+1 

-30 GMYDVAW
+30 DMYDVAW

-77 VPLEVGGQL
+77 VPLEVEGQL

-142 HHMTRNDDINIT
+142 PQMTQNDDINIT

-189 VVITEITGAKDFIV
+189 VVITEITGAKDFTI
-203 NISVDDFEAMHKF
+203 NISVDDFESMHKF

-222 QATSERGMKYSRF
+222 QATSERGMKYARF

-292 IIQLNKSNKIIL
+292 IIQLNKSDKIIL

-333 LIRKCFAKVND
+333 LLIKCLQKVNTVASHINCYTD
-344 SLGTA
+344 
-349 DKVFFNNK
+349 
-357 EIFYDAAIKEHSIKS
+357 FYDKIITRHRIISSEK
-372 AERYNRV
+372 YNRV
-379 SLYLYDNTDCISNK
+379 SLHLCDSYCKEDNNSSFKEDMH
-393 NDKEK
+393 ND
-398 KYCDN
+398 
-403 VSKVDENSKCT
+403 
-414 IADNEDRYN
+414 N
-423 IYNMVANEELLDKQK
+423 IVTNEELLERQK
-438 EVPDILIPLLERIY
+438 KVPDIFMPLLERIY

-609 VLQKTYN
+609 LLQKTYN
-616 FWEQLCTP
+616 FWEQLCKP

-630 DGYARYEKGK
+630 EGNARYEKGK

-743 YCVWPAYQTQ
+743 YCAWPAYQTQ

-834 LYGIAGIINEM
+834 LYGITGIINEM

-856 LPALSSN
+856 LPALSRK

-919 SKCVVVQLKKGERY
+919 SKCVAVQLKKGERY

>member
-1 MYTEMRVI
+1 
-9 MGDNNWSYSKIY
+9 MGHNNWSYSKIY
-21 KEIKPYEEY
+21 KEIIPYEEY

-99 WDIHNRK
+99 WNIHNRK

-142 HHMTRNDDINIT
+142 PQMTQNDDINIT

-286 IDNIVP
+286 IDNIEP
-292 IIQLNKSNKIIL
+292 IIQLNKSDKIIL

-349 DKVFFNNK
+349 DKAFFNNK

-398 KYCDN
+398 KYYDN
-403 VSKVDENSKCT
+403 VSKADENSKCT

-423 IYNMVANEELLDKQK
+423 IYNMAANEELLDKQK

-597 EVFNV
+597 EVFSV

-743 YCVWPAYQTQ
+743 YCAWPAYQTQ

-834 LYGIAGIINEM
+834 LYGITGIINEM

-919 SKCVVVQLKKGERY
+919 SKCVAVQLKKGERY

>member
-30 GMYDVAW
+30 DMYDVAW

-77 VPLEVGGQL
+77 VPLEVEGQL

-125 SADITD
+125 SAGITD
-131 TNALISEAAKH
+131 TNALISEAVKH
-142 HHMTRNDDINIT
+142 PQMTQNDDINIT

-235 VKDDIVGVVAHY
+235 VKNDIVGVVAHY

-292 IIQLNKSNKIIL
+292 IIQLNKSDKIIL

-349 DKVFFNNK
+349 DKAFFNNK

-398 KYCDN
+398 KYYDN
-403 VSKVDENSKCT
+403 VSKADDNSKCA

-423 IYNMVANEELLDKQK
+423 IYNMAANEELLDKQK

-743 YCVWPAYQTQ
+743 YCAWPAYQTQ

-834 LYGIAGIINEM
+834 LYGITGIINEM

-868 ISGLLTRAGVR
+868 ISGLLTCAGVR

-919 SKCVVVQLKKGERY
+919 SKCVAVQLKKGERY

>member
-1 MYTEMRVI
+1 

-30 GMYDVAW
+30 DMYDVAW

-77 VPLEVGGQL
+77 VPLEVEGQL

-131 TNALISEAAKH
+131 TNALISEAEKH
-142 HHMTRNDDINIT
+142 PQMTQNDDINIT

-189 VVITEITGAKDFIV
+189 VIITQITGAKDFIV

-222 QATSERGMKYSRF
+222 QATSEREMKYSRF

-292 IIQLNKSNKIIL
+292 IIQFNKSDKIIL

-319 FQSECESGSIFDTE
+319 FQAECGSGSIFDTE
-333 LIRKCFAKVND
+333 LLIKCLQKVNTVASHINCYTD
-344 SLGTA
+344 
-349 DKVFFNNK
+349 
-357 EIFYDAAIKEHSIKS
+357 FYDKIITRHRIISSEK
-372 AERYNRV
+372 YNRV
-379 SLYLYDNTDCISNK
+379 SLHLCDSYCKEDNNSSFKEDMH
-393 NDKEK
+393 ND
-398 KYCDN
+398 
-403 VSKVDENSKCT
+403 
-414 IADNEDRYN
+414 N
-423 IYNMVANEELLDKQK
+423 IVTNEELLERQK
-438 EVPDILIPLLERIY
+438 KVPDIFMPLLERIY

-609 VLQKTYN
+609 LLQKTYN

-630 DGYARYEKGK
+630 EGNARYEKGK

-712 PDYQYDESG
+712 PDYQYDESD

-743 YCVWPAYQTQ
+743 YCAWPAYQTQ

-919 SKCVVVQLKKGERY
+919 SKCVAVQLKKGERY